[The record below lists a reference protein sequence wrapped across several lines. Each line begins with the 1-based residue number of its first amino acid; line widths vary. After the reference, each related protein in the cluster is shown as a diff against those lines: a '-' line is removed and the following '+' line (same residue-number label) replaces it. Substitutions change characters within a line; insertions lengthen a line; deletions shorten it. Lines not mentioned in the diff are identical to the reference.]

1 MSSQLLNLKME
12 IVKLTW
18 LPKQVHERD
27 YNLPVCS
34 VLEQYEI
41 V

>member
-12 IVKLTW
+12 IVNKLKLTW

-34 VLEQYEI
+34 VLE
-41 V
+41 